1 LGYGD
6 TGTRLHV
13 SPREDFWKL
22 ECDAAE
28 LRAMSRNHEKLKVFG
43 MADELAVAV
52 YRATTTFPV
61 EERFALQS
69 QIRRA
74 AVSVPTNIVE
84 GAARRTGRDYLK
96 FLDISLGSATEVRY
110 LISLSSRLQLMP
122 AATAESLEKR
132 YTDLL
137 RALQSLIA
145 NLSACEGA

>member
-1 LGYGD
+1 
-6 TGTRLHV
+6 
-13 SPREDFWKL
+13 
-22 ECDAAE
+22 
-28 LRAMSRNHEKLKVFG
+28 MSRNHEKLKVFG
-43 MADELAVAV
+43 MADELAVDV
-52 YRATTTFPV
+52 YRATTAFPA

-96 FLDISLGSATEVRY
+96 FLDISLGSATEARY
-110 LISLSSRLQLMP
+110 LISLSCRLQLMSV
-122 AATAESLEKR
+122 ATAQSLEER

-145 NLSACEGA
+145 NLSSRER